1 MSTHRTLKA
10 AGVGLAAT
18 AAAAAAG
25 YAALVV
31 INRARYGDAK
41 YVEKGAA
48 DSMLDRFMPEPEVA
62 EHHHVNIDAPA
73 DVVLATAKEMELL
86 RSPMIRAIFKAREL
100 ALGGEPDERPHPAG
114 LLAQMLSIGWVVLAE
129 RAGREVVLGAVTQPW
144 QASPVFRSI
153 PPAEFLGFNE
163 PGYVKIVWTLRA
175 DPIDDTHSTFHTETR
190 VATTDAE
197 SRGRFRKYWSLVAP
211 GVELIRLAMLRPL
224 KRAAEQRMNTAA

>member
-1 MSTHRTLKA
+1 MNTHKTLKA
-10 AGVGLAAT
+10 AGAGL
-18 AAAAAAG
+18 AAAAAG

-31 INRARYGDAK
+31 INRVRYGDATH
-41 YVEKGAA
+41 VEKGAV
-48 DSMLDRFMPEPEVA
+48 DSMLDPFMPEPEVA
-62 EHHHVNIDAPA
+62 EHHHINIDAPA

-100 ALGGEPDERPHPAG
+100 ALGGEPDTRPHPAG

-153 PPAEFLGFNE
+153 PPAEFHGFNE

-175 DPIDDTHSTFHTETR
+175 DPIDDRRSTFHTETR
-190 VATTDAE
+190 VCTTDDEARE
-197 SRGRFRKYWSLVAP
+197 RFRKYWSFVAP
-211 GVELIRLAMLRPL
+211 GVELIRVAMLRPL
-224 KRAAEQRMNTAA
+224 KRTAEQRVKPAA